1 MFVTRTFS
9 SKYGGCEISISGKP
23 KKIHMKF
30 KYEEGNKEKPINKFK
45 YYCDK
50 EGNPHDNFDFSTKVK
65 IIYRV
70 DRVEGETRYSDKEL
84 SNKEV
89 TIRFNG
95 HSLGG
100 ENGIINTF
108 KTNVKNRRGYSDGYF
123 ELMRKVEIID
133 DKCSPSE
140 KRVIKEDRIAQA
152 SNIPTK
158 KVEEKEPRLEVL
170 ASILHKV
177 AHFENAG
184 EDQTLLTNALID
196 MSKLDIT
203 KVIDKSDGARTTITL
218 TIENTDGAELG
229 GGEFLLF
236 SVLPKKTTPT
246 SKHVNFR
253 IQQLEKVEDG
263 ETITTELKYSVRDN
277 DPVID
282 WHFKNLGDGTI
293 TIVCPS

>member
-1 MFVTRTFS
+1 
-9 SKYGGCEISISGKP
+9 
-23 KKIHMKF
+23 
-30 KYEEGNKEKPINKFK
+30 
-45 YYCDK
+45 
-50 EGNPHDNFDFSTKVK
+50 
-65 IIYRV
+65 
-70 DRVEGETRYSDKEL
+70 
-84 SNKEV
+84 
-89 TIRFNG
+89 
-95 HSLGG
+95 
-100 ENGIINTF
+100 
-108 KTNVKNRRGYSDGYF
+108 
-123 ELMRKVEIID
+123 MRKVEIID

-140 KRVIKEDRIAQA
+140 KGEIKEEMIAQA

>member
-1 MFVTRTFS
+1 
-9 SKYGGCEISISGKP
+9 
-23 KKIHMKF
+23 
-30 KYEEGNKEKPINKFK
+30 
-45 YYCDK
+45 
-50 EGNPHDNFDFSTKVK
+50 
-65 IIYRV
+65 
-70 DRVEGETRYSDKEL
+70 
-84 SNKEV
+84 
-89 TIRFNG
+89 
-95 HSLGG
+95 
-100 ENGIINTF
+100 
-108 KTNVKNRRGYSDGYF
+108 
-123 ELMRKVEIID
+123 MRKVEIID

-140 KRVIKEDRIAQA
+140 KGEIKEEMIAQA

-184 EDQTLLTNALID
+184 EAQTLLTNALID

-218 TIENTDGAELG
+218 TIENVDDSNKLG
-229 GGEFLLF
+229 DRDFLLF

-253 IQQLEKVEDG
+253 IQQLEKVEDD
-263 ETITTELKYSVRDN
+263 EKTLTTELKYSVRDN

>member
-1 MFVTRTFS
+1 
-9 SKYGGCEISISGKP
+9 
-23 KKIHMKF
+23 
-30 KYEEGNKEKPINKFK
+30 
-45 YYCDK
+45 
-50 EGNPHDNFDFSTKVK
+50 
-65 IIYRV
+65 
-70 DRVEGETRYSDKEL
+70 
-84 SNKEV
+84 
-89 TIRFNG
+89 
-95 HSLGG
+95 
-100 ENGIINTF
+100 
-108 KTNVKNRRGYSDGYF
+108 
-123 ELMRKVEIID
+123 MRKIEIID

-140 KRVIKEDRIAQA
+140 KGEIKEEMIAQA

-184 EDQTLLTNALID
+184 EAQTLLTNALID

-203 KVIDKSDGARTTITL
+203 KVIDKSDEERTTITL
-218 TIENTDGAELG
+218 TIKNTDGAELG
-229 GGEFLLF
+229 GGDFLLF
-236 SVLPKKTTPT
+236 SVLPKETTPT

-253 IQQLEKVEDG
+253 IQQLEKVE
-263 ETITTELKYSVRDN
+263 YSVRDN